1 MSHQQKLFN
10 TAHPA
15 VLIIRRLNRLNPE
28 LPNSELA
35 QACTAFRRN
44 LLQANELGIRLSDLL
59 VDNGFYDHE
68 IVTCIEALCFP
79 KDPSPRFIETLQES
93 YERRAMRDTARYL
106 TYRGVKYKQ

>member
-1 MSHQQKLFN
+1 MSHQQKLFS

-15 VLIIRRLNRLNPE
+15 ALIIRRLHRLNQE
-28 LPNSELA
+28 SPNSELA

-44 LLQANELGIRLSDLL
+44 LLQANDLGEKISDLL
-59 VDNGFYDHE
+59 MANGFYDHE

-79 KDPSPRFIETLQES
+79 KDPSPRFIEKLQS
-93 YERRAMRDTARYL
+93 NYERRAMRDTARYL